1 MHKPLSAAS
10 VARLKKPGRYAVG
23 DGAYLQVSK
32 WRTKSW
38 VFRYERL
45 GRAHHVGLGPYS
57 LVTLAEARRRAH
69 DARRLLLDGIDPL
82 GAKRAAKR
90 ERWLAH
96 MHSKTFKE
104 CAEQYIADHEAGWRG
119 DRSRHQWTTSLA
131 KYAYPKIGDLRVAD
145 VDLACVLSII
155 EPIWRTVPETAARVR
170 NRIELVLDW
179 ATARKLRAGENPA
192 RWKGHLE
199 SLLPAR
205 RAVRRV
211 QHFAAMNYADIGRFM
226 QQLRAQTAI
235 AAGGLEFLILTA
247 ARPGEVL
254 GARWN
259 EVEGAVWKIPAE
271 RTKAHR
277 EHRIPLSDR
286 AVELLASLPRIDKNE
301 FVFAGRGGAQ
311 QSPAALVRVLRRL
324 GYDDLVAHG
333 FRSTFRDWA
342 AETTAYP
349 NHVVEQAL
357 SHVIGNSAEA
367 AYRRGDLL
375 EKRRRLMQDWA
386 DFCASPARAG
396 EAVTLRGA
404 S

>member
-1 MHKPLSAAS
+1 
-10 VARLKKPGRYAVG
+10 
-23 DGAYLQVSK
+23 
-32 WRTKSW
+32 
-38 VFRYERL
+38 
-45 GRAHHVGLGPYS
+45 
-57 LVTLAEARRRAH
+57 
-69 DARRLLLDGIDPL
+69 
-82 GAKRAAKR
+82 
-90 ERWLAH
+90 
-96 MHSKTFKE
+96 
-104 CAEQYIADHEAGWRG
+104 
-119 DRSRHQWTTSLA
+119 
-131 KYAYPKIGDLRVAD
+131 
-145 VDLACVLSII
+145 
-155 EPIWRTVPETAARVR
+155 
-170 NRIELVLDW
+170 
-179 ATARKLRAGENPA
+179 
-192 RWKGHLE
+192 
-199 SLLPAR
+199 
-205 RAVRRV
+205 
-211 QHFAAMNYADIGRFM
+211 MNYADIGRFM
-226 QQLRAQTAI
+226 QELRAQTDI
-235 AAGGLEFLILTA
+235 AAGALEFLILTA
-247 ARPGEVL
+247 ARPGEAL

-259 EVEGAVWKIPAE
+259 EIEGAVWKIPAE

-357 SHVIGNSAEA
+357 AHVIGNAAEA
-367 AYRRGDLL
+367 AYRRGDLF

-396 EAVTLRGA
+396 EVVTLRGA

>member
-1 MHKPLSAAS
+1 MHKLLSAAS

-23 DGAYLQVSK
+23 EGAYLQISK

-38 VFRYERL
+38 VFRYERF

-57 LVTLAEARRRAH
+57 LVTLAEARRKAH

-82 GAKRAAKR
+82 EAKRTAKR
-90 ERWLAH
+90 ELWLAH

-119 DRSRHQWTTSLA
+119 DRSRHQWATSLA
-131 KYAYPKIGDLRVAD
+131 KYAYPKIGDLRVAG
-145 VDLACVLSII
+145 VDLACVLSVI
-155 EPIWRTVPETAARVR
+155 EPIWRTIPETASRVR
-170 NRIELVLDW
+170 NRIEAVLDW
-179 ATARKLRAGENPA
+179 AAARKLRIGENPA

-199 SLLPAR
+199 NLLPAR
-205 RAVRRV
+205 RKVRRV
-211 QHFAAMNYADIGRFM
+211 QHFAAMRYADVGQFLH
-226 QQLRAQTAI
+226 QLRVQSDLSARA
-235 AAGGLEFLILTA
+235 LEFLILTA

-254 GARWN
+254 GARWD
-259 EVEGAVWKIPAE
+259 EIEDSVWEIPAE

-277 EHRIPLSDR
+277 DHRIPLSDR
-286 AVELLASLPRIDKNE
+286 AVELLAALPRINE
-301 FVFAGRGGAQ
+301 FVFAGRNGAQ

-324 GYDDLVAHG
+324 GYADLVAHG

-357 SHVIGNSAEA
+357 AHAIGNGVEA
-367 AYRRGDLL
+367 AYRRGDLF
-375 EKRRRLMQDWA
+375 EKRRRLMDDWA
-386 DFCASPARAG
+386 RFCASSTARSS
-396 EAVTLRGA
+396 EVVTLRGV